1 MSVFFSDSKY
11 FPKCAL
17 ILLLSFFF
25 HILGEITVPGENDAF
40 WYDKAYKSIQR
51 AEILRGT
58 RCGKEKLWH
67 NFNYKAMA
75 KNVILFVGDGMGMTT
90 IAASRILKGQKIN
103 KTGEE
108 TYLIWENFPNV
119 AFSRTYNTDHQVS
132 DSAGTATAILCGVK
146 TKMRVIG
153 INDSCTVRQC
163 DSVEVSRIKCLS
175 DWFITQGKSV
185 GLITNT
191 RITHATPGSLYAKSA
206 DRKLEGYKDFATYK
220 VNRTPEMIKKQNC
233 MDIAW
238 QLVNRF
244 PGNALKVLNKVIM
257 GGGWRKFLLEN
268 QTLNDIYDLSGHAR
282 QGGMVT
288 EDVLGDIDRSV
299 KNICQDQGG
308 SDININSE
316 ISSNINCTPTMNL
329 PPPHSTDNT
338 CHGCAETGNTLIDE
352 SGRERRSLFKPDIEN
367 TGKMAGERFILQCR
381 KDTNLIKDWINLR
394 KSKGDKYRFVA
405 DKFQLNAV
413 SVRDTDYLMG
423 LFAHDHLTYGL
434 KRAPGNGDKEPT
446 LAEMVMKAMDVLEND
461 PNGYFL
467 LVEGG
472 KIDIAHHE
480 GKARLALEETVLL
493 DVVVEK
499 VYARIAKDDQDAPNE
514 TLLIVTAD
522 HSHVFNLG
530 GYPVRGNP
538 IFGFNREYPEKPYD
552 LSNVDNLPYTS
563 LVYGNGPGG
572 VDPKKMKHRE
582 DLTNVDTADPDYLA
596 QAAVPLIQETHGGED
611 VPIYA
616 TGPGSHLVYGVQEQN
631 YIAHLIGY
639 SSCVGPYANERC
651 RKC

>member
-467 LVEGG
+467 LVEG
-472 KIDIAHHE
+472 
-480 GKARLALEETVLL
+480 
-493 DVVVEK
+493 
-499 VYARIAKDDQDAPNE
+499 
-514 TLLIVTAD
+514 
-522 HSHVFNLG
+522 
-530 GYPVRGNP
+530 
-538 IFGFNREYPEKPYD
+538 FNREYPEKPYD